1 MRMRCTGWTLTG
13 VLLACG
19 GAERPEWAGTID
31 TLPGGGVLVT
41 NPAEGVW
48 GGEARWE
55 VVEELRI
62 GSAEGDGPELFG
74 RLGMLAEDAGGRIW
88 VFESVEQEFK
98 VFDQTGRFIRTV
110 GRRGGGPGEM
120 QRASGVAVMPD
131 GRLLVVDMP
140 GARITAFDTAGSYLA
155 GYPISGGFTLIPWP
169 GGVDR
174 DGYLYNAVPRIVGG
188 EFTIALVRY
197 DSALTPLDTLLP
209 PTWESQ
215 EYFEHQRGDN
225 FARASVPYTS
235 SLNWRL
241 TKDGDFWSLLTGPY
255 ELVRQSGSG
264 DTLRV
269 VTKPFTPVAVSSEEK
284 DSAVA
289 RLKWF
294 TDEGGTVDRGRIPNT
309 KPAALGFLV
318 AEDGHLWVSATR
330 ADTSDINRVFEIFD
344 PDGRYL
350 GTVRLPF
357 PMLPRP
363 APLVRGDR
371 IIAVSEDADG
381 VPYVV
386 RARIVKLAPG
396 DGNDRS

>member
-1 MRMRCTGWTLTG
+1 MAFRSAGWTLAG
-13 VLLACG
+13 VLTACG
-19 GAERPEWAGTID
+19 GAESHEWAGTID
-31 TLPGGGVLVT
+31 TLPGGRVLVT
-41 NPAEGVW
+41 NPAEGAW
-48 GGEARWE
+48 GGDARWE
-55 VVEELRI
+55 AVEDLRI
-62 GSAEGDGPELFG
+62 GSADGDGPELFG

-88 VFESVEQEFK
+88 VFESTEQQFK
-98 VFDQTGRFIRTV
+98 VFDRTGRFIRTV

-120 QRASGVAVMPD
+120 QRAAGIAVMPD

-174 DGYLYNAVPRIVGG
+174 DGYLYNAVPRIVDGN
-188 EFTIALVRY
+188 FTVALVRY
-197 DSALTPLDTLLP
+197 DSALTPLDTLFP
-209 PTWESQ
+209 PTWETQ
-215 EYFEHQRGDN
+215 EYFEHRSGDN
-225 FARASVPYTS
+225 FTRTSVPYTS
-235 SLNWRL
+235 SLTWRL
-241 TKDGDFWSLLTGPY
+241 TKEGDFWSLLTGPY
-255 ELVRQSGSG
+255 ELVRQNGSG

-269 VTKPFTPVAVSSEEK
+269 VTKPFAPVAVSGEEK

-318 AEDGHLWVSATR
+318 ADDGHLWVSATR
-330 ADTSDINRVFEIFD
+330 SDTSDVNRVFEIFD
-344 PDGRYL
+344 PEGRYL
-350 GTVRLPF
+350 GNLRLPF

-371 IIAVSEDADG
+371 IIAVTEDTDG

-386 RARIVKLAPG
+386 RARIVKVEPG
-396 DGNDRS
+396 AGSDRP